1 MEKSSG
7 MPVKL
12 AKPAER
18 ALANAGIKTLKDFS
32 RFSEK
37 EIAGLHGIGQNA
49 MVAIQQALIKN
60 KLSFKK

>member
-1 MEKSSG
+1 

-18 ALANAGIKTLKDFS
+18 ALANAGIKTLKGFS

-37 EIAGLHGIGQNA
+37 EIGQNA